1 MWSRGARVS
10 KPHGAS
16 AVVLLALSIALVAFM
31 TLRPTRAIVATP
43 TFCVFCGS
51 LGGVDFILNV
61 ILFVPLGVTLQ
72 WTTGRLRTSALI
84 GVATTLVIEALQARL
99 ITGRDASLGDLIANT
114 LGTLLGAWLGV
125 AVFRWLNASAPAARR
140 YAGAFGIGVSVVV
153 VLSAFLLQ
161 PLVPRY
167 PQWVQWTPLR
177 PNTDPFQGHL
187 IAVHVKARTIYGV
200 ESFEAREAFDPEE
213 RSLSMRAQIGP
224 GPGAPSR
231 RLAIIAR
238 ITNGWEE
245 GFFLAQ
251 WGDAAAFRTHMAAAR
266 VRLRPILVG
275 LPDAFPDTSI
285 SNGARELIIEGHSD
299 PRGIT
304 VRRRSDDVVA
314 VSVRRTV
321 GLAWALIFPRDIA
334 LNERWWLANAAWLA
348 VLIFPVS
355 FFAVRC
361 LRSHDSGSRISGWW
375 PVVLVLATLVAVPVT
390 GLSPLAIGEW
400 AGILGGLAAGWALE
414 RWIGPPPDAKVR
426 ADVGETP

>member
-1 MWSRGARVS
+1 LNRFRATQPRGA
-10 KPHGAS
+10 
-16 AVVLLALSIALVAFM
+16 AVVVPLAFSFALVAFM

-72 WTTGRLRTSALI
+72 WATGRFRTTALL
-84 GVATTLVIEALQARL
+84 GVATTLVIETLQARL

-140 YAGAFGIGVSVVV
+140 HAARFGVVVSLVVV
-153 VLSAFLLQ
+153 VSAFLLQ

-177 PNTDPFQGHL
+177 PNTDPFEGHL
-187 IAVHVKARTIYGV
+187 IAVHVKGRTIYGV
-200 ESFEAREAFDPEE
+200 ESFEAREAFDPVA

-224 GPGAPSR
+224 GPARPSQR
-231 RLAIIAR
+231 QAIIAR
-238 ITNGWEE
+238 ITNGKEE
-245 GFFLAQ
+245 GFYLAQ
-251 WGDAAAFRTHMAAAR
+251 WGNAAAFRTHMAAALI
-266 VRLRPILVG
+266 RLRPLLVG
-275 LPDAFPDTSI
+275 LKGAFSDS
-285 SNGARELIIEGHSD
+285 SSRNEVGELVIEGHSD

-304 VRRRSDDVVA
+304 VRRHSDEVAA

-321 GLAWALIFPRDIA
+321 GLAWAMISPRDIA

-355 FFAVRC
+355 FFAVRGQ
-361 LRSHDSGSRISGWW
+361 RPADTSRAKSAWW
-375 PVVLVLATLVAVPVT
+375 PVALVLATLIAVPAT

-400 AGILGGLAAGWALE
+400 TGILVGISAGWVLE
-414 RWIGPPPDAKVR
+414 RWSAPPRDANVHLV
-426 ADVGETP
+426 DGGTP